1 MLAATVM
8 RTNDDASIQRVFA
21 WMARGS
27 RSEWQQSA
35 LLRGAEVAL
44 LGAST
49 PGSTAARGVAQPP
62 NAPCLTC
69 PGGRAGPGGA
79 YAYSSPE
86 DFVRAGVRSEGR
98 GTRPAVRLSAEPRA
112 LSELAA
118 GAGALGAR
126 AAAVRARVT
135 WPGKP
140 GESEVPP
147 LTPDEQ
153 RRFDNG
159 RELYRNVCQA
169 CHQPDGRGQ
178 EKLAPA
184 LIGSALVLAP
194 AEIPARILLS
204 GKEGPIG
211 LMPPIGASIS
221 DEDIAGVL
229 TYIRREWGQTGA
241 PVGPSAV
248 AAVRAATSGR
258 TRPWTNDELLALVR
272 GADK

>member
-1 MLAATVM
+1 
-8 RTNDDASIQRVFA
+8 
-21 WMARGS
+21 
-27 RSEWQQSA
+27 
-35 LLRGAEVAL
+35 
-44 LGAST
+44 
-49 PGSTAARGVAQPP
+49 
-62 NAPCLTC
+62 
-69 PGGRAGPGGA
+69 
-79 YAYSSPE
+79 
-86 DFVRAGVRSEGR
+86 
-98 GTRPAVRLSAEPRA
+98 
-112 LSELAA
+112 
-118 GAGALGAR
+118 
-126 AAAVRARVT
+126 VT

-153 RRFDNG
+153 RRFDSG

>member
-49 PGSTAARGVAQPP
+49 PGSTAARGLAQPP

-98 GTRPAVRLSAEPRA
+98 GARPAVRLSAEPRA

-153 RRFDNG
+153 RRFDSG